1 MKNEKLEQMI
11 YSICGIINH
20 NFHFQNVEKELEIL
34 SKFLHFNKVKINSAF
49 DVGCGNGQITE
60 KLRKILGLDE
70 IYGLDL
76 NKRILEQAKYMG
88 IKTIH
93 GDMSSINLN
102 EQYDLV
108 ISYGTLHHSKNIENF
123 IRSLKKLS
131 SKYILIVDNTVRNIL
146 FHRLTGSRHFPLE
159 PSPFPIRSREEII
172 TALKTVG
179 CNIVAL
185 QTNFNANIWHD
196 RSFFLA
202 KS

>member
-11 YSICGIINH
+11 YSICGILNH
-20 NFHFQNVEKELEIL
+20 NFHFQNVEKELEVL
-34 SKFLHFNKVKINSAF
+34 SQFLHSNKVKINSAF
-49 DVGCGNGQITE
+49 DVGCGNGHITE
-60 KLRKILGLDE
+60 KLRKILGLNE
-70 IYGLDL
+70 IYGLDV
-76 NKRILEQAKYMG
+76 NKRILEQAKCMG

-93 GDMSSINLN
+93 GDMSSININ

-108 ISYGTLHHSKNIENF
+108 ISYGSLHHSENIENF

-146 FHRLTGSRHFPLE
+146 FHRITGSRHFPLE

-172 TALKTVG
+172 TALKMVG

-202 KS
+202 TS